1 MGFLTAQQIIN
12 RASIMLGLGGQTAP
26 FTSNDPNVVQLRE
39 MLNSAGEDLVREFE
53 WAHLRKEFDTT
64 TVPNQD
70 TYTLPQ
76 DFNRF
81 VNQTEWNRSSKL
93 PLGGPVTPQGWQLL
107 KTLNVIAAVQ
117 MFFRT
122 KANTLILLPVPAGA
136 YDLALE
142 YLSGWWVSNDGG
154 STPSG
159 GTLAADTDVVLLD
172 GQMMVH
178 RIRRDW
184 QDAKGFDSTA
194 ASNAYEAALNVAKGN
209 DEAAPVLNLNHNPY
223 NRARLLDG
231 TNLPPTGY
239 GTA

>member
-12 RASIMLGLGGQTAP
+12 RASILLGLGSQDTPYA
-26 FTSNDPNVVQLRE
+26 SNDANVAMLRE
-39 MLNSAGEDLVREFE
+39 MLASGGEDLVREFE
-53 WAHLRKEFDTT
+53 WAHLRKQCDITAVAGT
-64 TVPNQD
+64 DN
-70 TYTLPQ
+70 YTLPA

-81 VNQTEWNRSSKL
+81 INQTEWNRSSKL

-122 KANTLILLPVPAGA
+122 KANTIILLPVPAGE

-142 YLSGWWVSNDGG
+142 YMSGYWVSDDGDFGTTNTPTND
-154 STPSG
+154 TQII
-159 GTLAADTDVVLLD
+159 LLD
-172 GQMMVH
+172 SQMMVH
-178 RIRRDW
+178 RIRRDFLE
-184 QDAKGFDSTA
+184 AKGFDSAA
-194 ASNAYEAALNVAKGN
+194 ASNAYEAALTVAKGN

-231 TNLPPTGY
+231 SNLPPTGY
-239 GTA
+239 GN